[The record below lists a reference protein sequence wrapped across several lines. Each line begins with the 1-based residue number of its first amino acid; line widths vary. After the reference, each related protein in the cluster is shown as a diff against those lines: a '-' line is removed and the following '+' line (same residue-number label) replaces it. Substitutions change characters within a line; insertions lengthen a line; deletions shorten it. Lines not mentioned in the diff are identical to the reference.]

1 MLKKSFLNPA
11 ALAAVLAVQV
21 LVVMVLFWPGKAE
34 NTVEVKPLIVL
45 DDSVDRIEISAK
57 GETVVLH
64 KVDGRWQVGEG
75 LMANRQQLDSLLEK
89 LAAVKTG
96 WPAGT
101 RPDAHA
107 RFQVTEDNFSRKI
120 HLFAGDQTLYEVYLG
135 SIVNLKQTHI
145 RLASDDNV
153 YAGSIAVYEI
163 PTTLNAW
170 MDTALLR
177 PKGEITEIRSG
188 EFVVA
193 KQDRA
198 WPSEHTKALG
208 EDTEAGEAT
217 ASFNAQDFAATLNGL
232 RANGVVDDPS
242 ELAAVNDPAGD
253 QGFVQAQFE
262 VITSE
267 TTHSYELLKK
277 GEAYYLRRDDYP
289 VTFKIGKAQFDTLV
303 LIASAQA

>member
-1 MLKKSFLNPA
+1 MLNKSFLNPA
-11 ALAAVLAVQV
+11 VLGVVLAVQV
-21 LVVMVLFWPGKAE
+21 LVVAVLFWPGKTE
-34 NTVEVKPLIVL
+34 NNVEVKPLIVL

-57 GETVVLH
+57 GQTVVLR
-64 KVDGRWQVGEG
+64 KVDDSWRVGEG
-75 LMANRQQLDSLLEK
+75 LKANRQQLDSLLEK

-101 RPDAHA
+101 RLDAHE

-120 HLFAGDQTLYEVYLG
+120 QLFAGDQSLYEVYLG

-145 RLASDDNV
+145 RLAGDDNV

-170 MDTALLR
+170 LDTALLR

-188 EFVVA
+188 EFVIA
-193 KQDRA
+193 KQDGA
-198 WPSEHTKALG
+198 WPSEHSQVLG
-208 EDTEAGEAT
+208 EDPEVGEAT
-217 ASFNAQDFAATLNGL
+217 ATFNAQNFAATLNGL

-242 ELAAVNDPAGD
+242 ELAADGPAGD
-253 QGFVQAQFE
+253 QAFVQAEFE
-262 VITSE
+262 VITRE

-277 GEAYYLRRDDYP
+277 GEAYYLRRDDYSA
-289 VTFKIGKAQFDTLV
+289 TFKIGKAQFDTLA